1 MGRNLGP
8 KCKQCRREGVKL
20 FLRGDRCLGPKCG
33 MVKRN
38 YPPGL
43 HGVKRAKRL
52 SGYGL
57 QLREKQKTKR
67 IYGLLEKQFKGY
79 YKKAAKTKGDTGE
92 ILLQLLER
100 RLDNVVYKLGFAKSR
115 NAARQLVNHGHFQ
128 VNAKNVDI
136 PSFQIK
142 VNDQIKVKD
151 TKSKDKYWQAWQKA
165 TDKAEVPQ
173 WLNSEKK
180 AFSGKVIGLPQ
191 KEDLKQ
197 EIDPYLIVEFYSR

>member
-1 MGRNLGP
+1 MARNLDP

-20 FLRGDRCLGPKCG
+20 FLRGDRCLSPKCA

-43 HGVKRAKRL
+43 HGVKRASRL

-67 IYGLLEKQFKGY
+67 IYGMLEKQFRGY
-79 YKKAAKTKGDTGE
+79 YDKAAKTKGDTGE

-100 RLDNVVYKLGFAKSR
+100 RLDNVVYKLGLAKSR
-115 NAARQLVNHGHFQ
+115 NAARQLVTHGHLQ
-128 VNAKNVDI
+128 VNSKNVNI
-136 PSFQIK
+136 PSFQVK
-142 VNDQIKVKD
+142 VNDLIKVKAN
-151 TKSKDKYWQAWQKA
+151 KSKDKYWQSWQKA
-165 TDKAEVPQ
+165 TGKTEVPQ
-173 WLNSEKK
+173 WLHLEKK
-180 AFSGKVIGLPQ
+180 NLSGKVLSMPQ